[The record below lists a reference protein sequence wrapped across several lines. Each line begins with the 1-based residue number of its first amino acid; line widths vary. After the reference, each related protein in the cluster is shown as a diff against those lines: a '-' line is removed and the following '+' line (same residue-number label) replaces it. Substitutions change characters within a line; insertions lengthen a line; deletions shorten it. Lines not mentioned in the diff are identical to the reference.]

1 MYKANDYQLTSTFKD
16 QQGNEIALPTV
27 DAKTYHI
34 HEAYTTK
41 ARLIPGYSLVAAP
54 KNQIGAFGT
63 SDVTVNYVYKK
74 MLLSNLL
81 LQRNQLFLQ

>member
-34 HEAYTTK
+34 HDAYTTK

-81 LQRNQLFLQ
+81 HKRNQLFLQ